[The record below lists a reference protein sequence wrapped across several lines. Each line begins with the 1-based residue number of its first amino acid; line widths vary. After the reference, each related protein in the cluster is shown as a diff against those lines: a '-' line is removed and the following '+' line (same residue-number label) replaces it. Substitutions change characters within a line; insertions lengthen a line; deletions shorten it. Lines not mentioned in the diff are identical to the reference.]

1 MYISSENIF
10 YQNSNLKWM
19 GEMVKYRHKKL
30 RRSRGLNFYGKYFP
44 MEYTFSGVF
53 LHADSEYHAYF
64 T

>member
-1 MYISSENIF
+1 
-10 YQNSNLKWM
+10 M